1 MSFDVNKTRDDF
13 PILEKIIHDKKLVY
27 LDSAASAQKPLSV
40 INSMKKFQEEE
51 YANVHRGI
59 HYLSN
64 LATDQYELSRKKVK
78 DFINAD
84 DENEIIFTMGA
95 TDAINLVA
103 QSLSY
108 DYFNPGDEIILTIME
123 HHSNIVPWHFLR
135 EKCGVNIKW
144 IDCDNN
150 GVIQVEDFVSTISDK
165 TKLISITQMS
175 NVLGSEIPLKEIINI
190 AHDKNIRVLVDGC
203 QGIAH
208 LDTNVKDLNCD
219 YYVFSGHKLY
229 GPTGVGVLYGKYN
242 LLESM
247 HPWRGGGEM
256 IKEVFKDQVTYSKP
270 PAKFEAGT
278 PNIVQ
283 AVGLGAAID
292 YFVEKKKQGLFDY
305 EEEIAKYFHNEINKL
320 PKVKVYGE
328 KNIKSPMI
336 SFIVDG
342 SHPHDIATIVD
353 KEGVAI
359 RAGQHCTQP
368 LLEFF
373 NLSSTAR
380 ASIGMYTNKSD
391 VNIFINA
398 LNKAISFFD

>member
-1 MSFDVNKTRDDF
+1 MSYDINKTRDDF
-13 PILEKIIHDKKLVY
+13 PILEKIIHNKKLVY

-59 HYLSN
+59 HFLSN

-84 DENEIIFTMGA
+84 NENEIIFTMGA

-108 DYFNPGDEIILTIME
+108 DYFNPDDEIILTIME

-144 IDCDNN
+144 IDCDDD
-150 GVIQVEDFVSTISDK
+150 GVVKVEDFVSAISDK
-165 TKLISITQMS
+165 TKLIAITQMS

-208 LDTNVKDLNCD
+208 LDTDVKDLNCD

-229 GPTGVGVLYGKYN
+229 GPTGVGVLYGKYD

-256 IKEVFKDQVTYSKP
+256 ISEVFKDHVTYSKP

-283 AVGLGAAID
+283 AVGLGSAID

-305 EEEIAKYFHNEINKL
+305 EEKIAKYFHNEINKL

-336 SFIVDG
+336 SFIVNG

-368 LLEFF
+368 LLDFF

-391 VNIFINA
+391 IDIFINA

>member
-1 MSFDVNKTRDDF
+1 MIFDIENTRHDF
-13 PILEKIIHDKKLVY
+13 PILKKKVNNKKLVY

-40 INSMKKFQEEE
+40 INSMKRFQEEE
-51 YANVHRGI
+51 YSNVHRGI

-78 DFINAD
+78 DFINANS
-84 DENEIIFTMGA
+84 ENEIIFTMGA

-103 QSLSY
+103 QSLSH
-108 DYFNPGDEIILTIME
+108 DFFTKEDEIILTVME

-144 IDCDNN
+144 INCDDN
-150 GVIQVEDFVSTISDK
+150 GNIKVEDFIKAISNK

-175 NVLGSEIPLKEIINI
+175 NVLGSEIPLKEIISI

-208 LDTNVKDLNCD
+208 LNTDVQDLDCD

-229 GPTGVGVLYGKYN
+229 GPTGVGVLYGKYD
-242 LLESM
+242 LLETM

-256 IKEVFKDQVTYSKP
+256 INEVFKDKVTYSKP
-270 PAKFEAGT
+270 PSKFEAGT

-292 YFVEKKKQGLFDY
+292 YFNDKKKQGLFHY
-305 EEEIAKYFHNEINKL
+305 EEKIAKYFHNEMSKL
-320 PKVKVYGE
+320 PRVKVYGKE
-328 KNIKSPMI
+328 NLKSPMV
-336 SFIVDG
+336 SFTVDG

-368 LLEFF
+368 LLDFF

-380 ASIGMYTNKSD
+380 ASIGMYTNKND
-391 VNIFINA
+391 IDIFINS
-398 LNKAISFFD
+398 LDKAISFFD

>member
-1 MSFDVNKTRDDF
+1 MRFDIENTRKDF
-13 PILEKIIHDKKLVY
+13 PILKKKVNDKKLVY

-40 INSMKKFQEEE
+40 INSMKRFQEEE
-51 YANVHRGI
+51 YSNVHRGI

-64 LATDQYELSRKKVK
+64 LATDQYESSRRKVK
-78 DFINAD
+78 DFINANS
-84 DENEIIFTMGA
+84 EAEIIFTMGA

-103 QSLSY
+103 QSLSF
-108 DYFNPGDEIILTIME
+108 DFFKKEDEIILTVME

-144 IDCDNN
+144 INCDEN
-150 GVIQVEDFVSTISDK
+150 GIVKVEDFIKAISDK

-175 NVLGSEIPLKEIINI
+175 NVLGSEIPLKEIIRV

-208 LDTNVKDLNCD
+208 LDTDVKDLNCD

-229 GPTGVGVLYGKYN
+229 GPTGVGVLYGKYDH
-242 LLESM
+242 LETM

-256 IKEVFKDQVTYSKP
+256 INEVFKDKVTYSKP

-292 YFVEKKKQGLFDY
+292 YFMEKKKQGLFNY
-305 EEEIAKYFHNEINKL
+305 EEEIATYFHNEINKL
-320 PKVKVYGE
+320 PKVKVYGKE
-328 KNIKSPMI
+328 NLKSPMV
-336 SFIVDG
+336 SFTVNG

-368 LLEFF
+368 LLDFF

-380 ASIGMYTNKSD
+380 ASIGMYTNKND
-391 VNIFINA
+391 IDIFINS
-398 LNKAISFFD
+398 LDKAISFFD

>member
-1 MSFDVNKTRDDF
+1 MSYDINKTRDDF
-13 PILEKIIHDKKLVY
+13 PILEKIIHNKKLVY

-84 DENEIIFTMGA
+84 NENEIIFTMGA

-108 DYFNPGDEIILTIME
+108 DYFNPDDEIILTIME

-144 IDCDNN
+144 IDCDDN
-150 GVIQVEDFVSTISDK
+150 GVVKVEDFVSAISDK
-165 TKLISITQMS
+165 TKLIAITQMS

-208 LDTNVKDLNCD
+208 LDTDVKDLNCD

-229 GPTGVGVLYGKYN
+229 GPTGVGVLYGKYD

-256 IKEVFKDQVTYSKP
+256 ISEVFKDHVTYSKP

-283 AVGLGAAID
+283 AVGLGSAID

-305 EEEIAKYFHNEINKL
+305 EEKIAKYFHNEINKL

-336 SFIVDG
+336 SFIVNG

-368 LLEFF
+368 LLDFF
-373 NLSSTAR
+373 SLSSTAR

-391 VNIFINA
+391 IDIFINA

>member
-1 MSFDVNKTRDDF
+1 MSYDINKTRDDF
-13 PILEKIIHDKKLVY
+13 PILEKIIHNKKLVY

-84 DENEIIFTMGA
+84 NENEIIFTMGA

-108 DYFNPGDEIILTIME
+108 DYFNPDDEIILTIME

-144 IDCDNN
+144 IDCDDN
-150 GVIQVEDFVSTISDK
+150 GVVKVEDFVRAISDK
-165 TKLISITQMS
+165 TKLIAITQMS

-208 LDTNVKDLNCD
+208 LDTDVKDLNCD

-229 GPTGVGVLYGKYN
+229 GPTGVGVLYGKYD

-247 HPWRGGGEM
+247 YPWRGGGEM
-256 IKEVFKDQVTYSKP
+256 ISEVFKDHVTYSKP

-283 AVGLGAAID
+283 AVGLGSAID

-305 EEEIAKYFHNEINKL
+305 EEKIAKYFHNEINKL

-336 SFIVDG
+336 SFIVNG

-368 LLEFF
+368 LLDFF

-391 VNIFINA
+391 IDIFINA

>member
-1 MSFDVNKTRDDF
+1 MRFDIENTRNDF
-13 PILEKIIHDKKLVY
+13 PILKKRVNEKKLVY

-40 INSMKKFQEEE
+40 INSMKRFQEEE
-51 YANVHRGI
+51 YSNVHRGI

-64 LATDQYELSRKKVK
+64 LATDQYEFSRKKVK
-78 DFINAD
+78 DFINANSED
-84 DENEIIFTMGA
+84 EIIFTMGA

-108 DYFNPGDEIILTIME
+108 DFFNKEDEIILTVME

-144 IDCDNN
+144 INCDDN
-150 GVIQVEDFVSTISDK
+150 GTVKVKDFVEAISDK

-175 NVLGSEIPLKEIINI
+175 NVLGSEMPLKEIIKV

-208 LDTNVKDLNCD
+208 LDTDVQDLNCD

-229 GPTGVGVLYGKYN
+229 GPTGVGVLYGKYD
-242 LLESM
+242 LLETM

-256 IKEVFKDQVTYSKP
+256 INEVFKDKVTYSKP

-292 YFVEKKKQGLFDY
+292 YFSEKKKQGLFYY
-305 EEEIAKYFHNEINKL
+305 EEEIAKYFHDEISKL
-320 PKVKVYGE
+320 PKVKVYGKE
-328 KNIKSPMI
+328 NLKSPMV
-336 SFIVDG
+336 SFTVDG

-368 LLEFF
+368 LLDFF

-391 VNIFINA
+391 IDIFINS

>member
-1 MSFDVNKTRDDF
+1 MTFDVEKTRKDF
-13 PILEKIIHDKKLVY
+13 PILSREIQGNNLTY
-27 LDSAASAQKPLSV
+27 LDNAASSQKPKDVLEGIKQFES
-40 INSMKKFQEEE
+40 NDYS
-51 YANVHRGI
+51 NVHRGL
-59 HYLSN
+59 HTLSV
-64 LATDQYELSRKKVK
+64 LSTSAYEESRKIVQK
-78 DFINAD
+78 FLNAKSL
-84 DENEIIFTMGA
+84 EEIIFTSGG
-95 TDAINLVA
+95 TDSVNLVA
-103 QSLSY
+103 SSYADEHLSK
-108 DYFNPGDEIILTIME
+108 GDEIIITTME
-123 HHSNIVPWHFLR
+123 HHANIVPWHFLR
-135 EKCGVNIKW
+135 ERKGVQIKW
-144 IDCDNN
+144 IDCDDN
-150 GVIQVEDFVSTISDK
+150 GIIKVEDFLNTITDK

-175 NVLGSEIPLKEIINI
+175 NVLGSEIPLKEIIKV
-190 AHDKNIRVLVDGC
+190 AHENNIRVLVDGC

-208 LDTNVKDLNCD
+208 LDTDVQDLDCD

-229 GPTGVGVLYGKYN
+229 GPTGVGILYGKYD

-247 HPWRGGGEM
+247 YPWRGGGEM

-292 YFVEKKKQGLFDY
+292 YFAEKKKQGLFNY
-305 EEEIAKYFHNEINKL
+305 EEEIAKYFHNEISKL
-320 PKVKVYGE
+320 PRVKVYGKE
-328 KNIKSPMI
+328 NIKRPMI
-336 SFIVDG
+336 SFTVDG

-368 LLEFF
+368 LLDFF

-380 ASIGMYTNKSD
+380 ASIGMYTNKND
-391 VNIFINA
+391 IDIFIKA

>member
-1 MSFDVNKTRDDF
+1 MRFDINKTRDDF
-13 PILEKIIHDKKLVY
+13 PILEKIIHNKKLVY

-84 DENEIIFTMGA
+84 NENEIIFTMGA

-108 DYFNPGDEIILTIME
+108 DYFNPDDEIILTIME

-144 IDCDNN
+144 IDCDDN
-150 GVIQVEDFVSTISDK
+150 GVVKVEDFVSAISDK
-165 TKLISITQMS
+165 TKLIAITQMS

-208 LDTNVKDLNCD
+208 LDTDVKDLNCD

-229 GPTGVGVLYGKYN
+229 GPTGVGVLYGKYD

-256 IKEVFKDQVTYSKP
+256 ISEVFKDHVTYSKP

-283 AVGLGAAID
+283 AVGLGSAID

-305 EEEIAKYFHNEINKL
+305 EEKIAKYFHNEISKL

-336 SFIVDG
+336 SFIVNG

-368 LLEFF
+368 LLDFF

-391 VNIFINA
+391 IDIFINA

>member
-1 MSFDVNKTRDDF
+1 MSYDINKTRDDF
-13 PILEKIIHDKKLVY
+13 PILEKIIHNKKLVY

-84 DENEIIFTMGA
+84 NENEIIFTMGA

-108 DYFNPGDEIILTIME
+108 DYFNPDDEIILTIME

-144 IDCDNN
+144 IDCDDN
-150 GVIQVEDFVSTISDK
+150 GVVKVEDFASAISDK
-165 TKLISITQMS
+165 TKLIAITQMS

-208 LDTNVKDLNCD
+208 LDTDVKDLNCD

-229 GPTGVGVLYGKYN
+229 GPTGVGVLYGKYD

-256 IKEVFKDQVTYSKP
+256 ISEVFKDHVTYSKP

-283 AVGLGAAID
+283 AVGLGSAID

-305 EEEIAKYFHNEINKL
+305 EEKIAKYFHNEINKL

-336 SFIVDG
+336 SFIVNG

-368 LLEFF
+368 LLDFF

-391 VNIFINA
+391 IDIFINA

>member
-1 MSFDVNKTRDDF
+1 MSYDINKTRDDF
-13 PILEKIIHDKKLVY
+13 PILEKIIHNKKLVY

-84 DENEIIFTMGA
+84 NENEIIFTMGA

-108 DYFNPGDEIILTIME
+108 DYFNPDDEIILTIME

-144 IDCDNN
+144 IDCDDD
-150 GVIQVEDFVSTISDK
+150 GVVKVEDFVSAISDK
-165 TKLISITQMS
+165 TKLIAITQMS

-208 LDTNVKDLNCD
+208 LDTDVKDLNCD

-229 GPTGVGVLYGKYN
+229 GPTGVGVLYGKYD

-256 IKEVFKDQVTYSKP
+256 ISEVFKDHVTYSKP

-283 AVGLGAAID
+283 AVGLGSAID

-305 EEEIAKYFHNEINKL
+305 EEKIAKYFHNEINKL

-336 SFIVDG
+336 SFIVNG

-368 LLEFF
+368 LLDFF

-391 VNIFINA
+391 IDIFINA

>member
-1 MSFDVNKTRDDF
+1 MRFDIENTRKDF
-13 PILEKIIHDKKLVY
+13 PILKKKVNDKKLVY

-40 INSMKKFQEEE
+40 INSMKRFQEEE
-51 YANVHRGI
+51 YSNVHRGI

-64 LATDQYELSRKKVK
+64 LATDQYESSRRKVK
-78 DFINAD
+78 DFINANS
-84 DENEIIFTMGA
+84 EAEIIFTMGA

-103 QSLSY
+103 QSLSF
-108 DYFNPGDEIILTIME
+108 DFFKKEDEIILTVME

-144 IDCDNN
+144 INCDEN
-150 GVIQVEDFVSTISDK
+150 GIVKVEDFIKAISDK

-175 NVLGSEIPLKEIINI
+175 NVLGSEIPLKEIIRV

-208 LDTNVKDLNCD
+208 LDTDVKDLNCD

-229 GPTGVGVLYGKYN
+229 GPTGVGVLYGKYDH
-242 LLESM
+242 LETM

-256 IKEVFKDQVTYSKP
+256 INEVFKDKVTYSKP

-292 YFVEKKKQGLFDY
+292 YFMEKKKQGLFNY
-305 EEEIAKYFHNEINKL
+305 EEEIATYFHNEINKL
-320 PKVKVYGE
+320 PKVKVYGKE
-328 KNIKSPMI
+328 NLKSPMV
-336 SFIVDG
+336 SFTING

-368 LLEFF
+368 LLDFF

-380 ASIGMYTNKSD
+380 ASIGMYTNKND
-391 VNIFINA
+391 IDIFINS

>member
-1 MSFDVNKTRDDF
+1 MSYDINKTRDDF
-13 PILEKIIHDKKLVY
+13 PILEKIIHNKKLVY

-51 YANVHRGI
+51 YANVHRGT

-84 DENEIIFTMGA
+84 NENEIIFTMGA

-108 DYFNPGDEIILTIME
+108 DYFNPDDEIILTIME

-144 IDCDNN
+144 IDCDDD
-150 GVIQVEDFVSTISDK
+150 GVVKVEDFVSAISDK
-165 TKLISITQMS
+165 TKLIAITQMS

-208 LDTNVKDLNCD
+208 LDTDVKDLNCD

-229 GPTGVGVLYGKYN
+229 GPTGVGVLYGKYD

-256 IKEVFKDQVTYSKP
+256 ISEVFKDHVTYSKP

-283 AVGLGAAID
+283 AVGLGSAID

-305 EEEIAKYFHNEINKL
+305 EEKIAKYFHNEISKL
-320 PKVKVYGE
+320 PNVKVYGE

-336 SFIVDG
+336 SFIVNG

-368 LLEFF
+368 LLDFF

-391 VNIFINA
+391 IDIFINA

>member
-1 MSFDVNKTRDDF
+1 MNFDINKTRDDF
-13 PILEKIIHDKKLVY
+13 PILEKRIHDKKLVY
-27 LDSAASAQKPLSV
+27 LDSAASAQKPTSV

-64 LATDQYELSRKKVK
+64 LATDQYEFSRKKVK

-84 DENEIIFTMGA
+84 SESEIIFTMGA

-144 IDCDNN
+144 IDCDDN
-150 GVIQVEDFVSTISDK
+150 GVIKVEDFVSTISDK

-175 NVLGSEIPLKEIINI
+175 NVLGSKIPLKDIINI

-208 LDTNVKDLNCD
+208 LETDVKDLNCD

-229 GPTGVGVLYGKYN
+229 GPTGVGVLYGKYD

-256 IKEVFKDQVTYSKP
+256 IQEVFKDQVTYSKP

-283 AVGLGAAID
+283 AVGLGTAID

-320 PKVKVYGE
+320 TKVKVYGE

-342 SHPHDIATIVD
+342 SHPHDIATIID

-368 LLEFF
+368 LLDFF

-380 ASIGMYTNKSD
+380 ASIGMYTNKND
-391 VNIFINA
+391 IDIFIKA

>member
-1 MSFDVNKTRDDF
+1 MRFDIENTRKDF
-13 PILEKIIHDKKLVY
+13 PILKKKVNDKKLVY

-40 INSMKKFQEEE
+40 INSMKRFQEEE
-51 YANVHRGI
+51 YSNVHRGI

-64 LATDQYELSRKKVK
+64 LATDQYESSRRKVK
-78 DFINAD
+78 DFINANS
-84 DENEIIFTMGA
+84 EAEIIFTMGA

-103 QSLSY
+103 QSLSF
-108 DYFNPGDEIILTIME
+108 DFFKKEDEIILTVME

-144 IDCDNN
+144 INCDEN
-150 GVIQVEDFVSTISDK
+150 GIVKVEDFIKAISDK

-175 NVLGSEIPLKEIINI
+175 NVLGSEIPLKEIIRV

-208 LDTNVKDLNCD
+208 LDTDVKDLNCD

-229 GPTGVGVLYGKYN
+229 GPTGVGVLYGKYDH
-242 LLESM
+242 LETM

-256 IKEVFKDQVTYSKP
+256 INEVFKDKVTYSKP

-292 YFVEKKKQGLFDY
+292 YFMEKKKQGLFNY
-305 EEEIAKYFHNEINKL
+305 EEEIATYFHNEINKL
-320 PKVKVYGE
+320 PKVKVYGKE
-328 KNIKSPMI
+328 NLKSPMV
-336 SFIVDG
+336 SFTING

-368 LLEFF
+368 LLDFF
-373 NLSSTAR
+373 NLSSTVR
-380 ASIGMYTNKSD
+380 ASIGMYTNKND
-391 VNIFINA
+391 IDIFINS

>member
-1 MSFDVNKTRDDF
+1 
-13 PILEKIIHDKKLVY
+13 
-27 LDSAASAQKPLSV
+27 
-40 INSMKKFQEEE
+40 
-51 YANVHRGI
+51 
-59 HYLSN
+59 
-64 LATDQYELSRKKVK
+64 
-78 DFINAD
+78 
-84 DENEIIFTMGA
+84 
-95 TDAINLVA
+95 
-103 QSLSY
+103 
-108 DYFNPGDEIILTIME
+108 ME

-135 EKCGVNIKW
+135 EKCGVKIKW
-144 IDCDNN
+144 IDCDDN
-150 GVIQVEDFVSTISDK
+150 GIIKVEDFLNTITDK

-175 NVLGSEIPLKEIINI
+175 NVLGSEIPLKEIIKV
-190 AHDKNIRVLVDGC
+190 AHENNIRVLVDGC

-208 LDTNVKDLNCD
+208 LDTDVQDLDCD

-229 GPTGVGVLYGKYN
+229 GPTGVGVLYGKYD

-247 HPWRGGGEM
+247 YPWRGGGEM

-292 YFVEKKKQGLFDY
+292 YFAEKKKQGLFKY
-305 EEEIAKYFHNEINKL
+305 EEEIAKYFHNEISKL
-320 PKVKVYGE
+320 SKVKVYGKE
-328 KNIKSPMI
+328 NIKSPMI
-336 SFIVDG
+336 SFTVDG

-368 LLEFF
+368 LLDFF

-380 ASIGMYTNKSD
+380 ASIGMYTNKND
-391 VNIFINA
+391 IDIFIKA

>member
-1 MSFDVNKTRDDF
+1 MSYDINKTRDDF
-13 PILEKIIHDKKLVY
+13 PILEKIIHNKKLVY

-59 HYLSN
+59 HFLSN

-84 DENEIIFTMGA
+84 NENEIIFTMGA

-144 IDCDNN
+144 IDCDDD
-150 GVIQVEDFVSTISDK
+150 GVVKVEDFVSAISDK
-165 TKLISITQMS
+165 TKLIAITQMS

-208 LDTNVKDLNCD
+208 LDTDVKDLNCD

-256 IKEVFKDQVTYSKP
+256 ISEVFKDHVTYSKP

-305 EEEIAKYFHNEINKL
+305 EEKIAKYFHNEINKL

-336 SFIVDG
+336 SFIVNG

-368 LLEFF
+368 LLDFF

-391 VNIFINA
+391 IDIFINA

>member
-1 MSFDVNKTRDDF
+1 MSFNIDKTRSDF
-13 PILEKIIHDKKLVY
+13 PILEKKVYDKKLIY
-27 LDSAASAQKPLSV
+27 LDSAASAQKPISV
-40 INSMKKFQEEE
+40 INSMKSFQEEE

-78 DFINAD
+78 GFINANNED
-84 DENEIIFTMGA
+84 EIIFTMGA

-103 QSLSY
+103 QSLAY
-108 DYFNPGDEIILTIME
+108 NFFNEDDEIILTVME

-135 EKCGVNIKW
+135 EKCGVKIKW
-144 IDCDNN
+144 IDCDDN
-150 GVIQVEDFVSTISDK
+150 GIIKVEDFLNTITDK

-175 NVLGSEIPLKEIINI
+175 NVLGSEIPLKEIIKV
-190 AHDKNIRVLVDGC
+190 AHENNIRVLVDGC

-208 LDTNVKDLNCD
+208 LDTDVQDLDCD

-229 GPTGVGVLYGKYN
+229 GPTGVGVLYGKYD

-247 HPWRGGGEM
+247 YPWRGGGEM

-292 YFVEKKKQGLFDY
+292 YFAEKKKQGLFKY
-305 EEEIAKYFHNEINKL
+305 EEEIAKYFHNEISKL
-320 PKVKVYGE
+320 PRVKVYGKE
-328 KNIKSPMI
+328 NIKSPMI
-336 SFIVDG
+336 SFTVDG

-368 LLEFF
+368 LLDFF

-380 ASIGMYTNKSD
+380 ASIGMYTNKND
-391 VNIFINA
+391 IDIFIKA

>member
-1 MSFDVNKTRDDF
+1 MSYDINKTRDDF
-13 PILEKIIHDKKLVY
+13 PILEKIIHNKKLVY

-59 HYLSN
+59 HFLSN

-84 DENEIIFTMGA
+84 NENEIIFTMGA

-108 DYFNPGDEIILTIME
+108 DYFNPDDEIILTIME

-144 IDCDNN
+144 IDCDDD
-150 GVIQVEDFVSTISDK
+150 GVVKVEDFVSAISDK
-165 TKLISITQMS
+165 TKLIAITQMS

-208 LDTNVKDLNCD
+208 LDTDVKDLNCD

-256 IKEVFKDQVTYSKP
+256 ISEVFKDHVTYSKP

-283 AVGLGAAID
+283 AVGLGSAID

-305 EEEIAKYFHNEINKL
+305 EEKIAKYFHNEINKL

-336 SFIVDG
+336 SFIVNG

-368 LLEFF
+368 LLDFF

-391 VNIFINA
+391 IDIFINA

>member
-1 MSFDVNKTRDDF
+1 MRFDIENTRKDF
-13 PILEKIIHDKKLVY
+13 PILKKKVNDKKLVY

-40 INSMKKFQEEE
+40 INSMKRFQEEE
-51 YANVHRGI
+51 YSNVHRGI

-64 LATDQYELSRKKVK
+64 LATDQYESSRRKVK
-78 DFINAD
+78 DFINANSED
-84 DENEIIFTMGA
+84 EIIFTMGA

-103 QSLSY
+103 QSLSF
-108 DYFNPGDEIILTIME
+108 DFFKKEDEIILTVME

-144 IDCDNN
+144 INCDEN
-150 GVIQVEDFVSTISDK
+150 GIVKVEDFIKAISDK

-175 NVLGSEIPLKEIINI
+175 NVLGSEIPLKEIIRV

-208 LDTNVKDLNCD
+208 LDTDVKDLNCD

-229 GPTGVGVLYGKYN
+229 GPTGVGVLYGKYDH
-242 LLESM
+242 LETM

-256 IKEVFKDQVTYSKP
+256 INEVFKDKVTYSKP

-292 YFVEKKKQGLFDY
+292 YFIEKKKQGLFYY
-305 EEEIAKYFHNEINKL
+305 EEEIATYFHNEINKL
-320 PKVKVYGE
+320 PKVKVYGKE
-328 KNIKSPMI
+328 NLKSPMV
-336 SFIVDG
+336 SFTVNG

-368 LLEFF
+368 LLDFF

-380 ASIGMYTNKSD
+380 ASIGMYTNKND
-391 VNIFINA
+391 IDIFINS

>member
-1 MSFDVNKTRDDF
+1 MSYDINKTRDDF
-13 PILEKIIHDKKLVY
+13 PILEKIIHNKKLVY

-59 HYLSN
+59 HFLSN

-84 DENEIIFTMGA
+84 NENEIIFTMGA

-108 DYFNPGDEIILTIME
+108 DYFNPDDEIILTIME

-144 IDCDNN
+144 IDCDDD
-150 GVIQVEDFVSTISDK
+150 GVVKVEDFVSAISDK
-165 TKLISITQMS
+165 TKLIAITQMS

-208 LDTNVKDLNCD
+208 LDTDVKDLNCD

-256 IKEVFKDQVTYSKP
+256 ISEVFKDQVTYSKP

-283 AVGLGAAID
+283 AVGLGSAID

-305 EEEIAKYFHNEINKL
+305 EEKIAKYFHNEINKL

-336 SFIVDG
+336 SFIVNG

-368 LLEFF
+368 LLDFF

-391 VNIFINA
+391 IDIFINA

>member
-1 MSFDVNKTRDDF
+1 MSYDINKTRDDF
-13 PILEKIIHDKKLVY
+13 PILEKIIHNKKLVY

-84 DENEIIFTMGA
+84 NENEIIFTMGA

-108 DYFNPGDEIILTIME
+108 DYFNPDDEIILTIME

-144 IDCDNN
+144 IDCDDN
-150 GVIQVEDFVSTISDK
+150 GVVKVEDFVSAISDK
-165 TKLISITQMS
+165 TKLIAITQMS

-208 LDTNVKDLNCD
+208 LDTDVKDLNCD

-229 GPTGVGVLYGKYN
+229 GPTGVGVLYGKYD

-256 IKEVFKDQVTYSKP
+256 ISEVFKDQVTYSKP

-283 AVGLGAAID
+283 AVGLGSAID

-305 EEEIAKYFHNEINKL
+305 EEKIAKYFHNEINKL

-336 SFIVDG
+336 SFIVNG

-368 LLEFF
+368 LLDFF

-391 VNIFINA
+391 IDIFINA

>member
-1 MSFDVNKTRDDF
+1 
-13 PILEKIIHDKKLVY
+13 
-27 LDSAASAQKPLSV
+27 
-40 INSMKKFQEEE
+40 
-51 YANVHRGI
+51 
-59 HYLSN
+59 
-64 LATDQYELSRKKVK
+64 
-78 DFINAD
+78 
-84 DENEIIFTMGA
+84 
-95 TDAINLVA
+95 
-103 QSLSY
+103 
-108 DYFNPGDEIILTIME
+108 
-123 HHSNIVPWHFLR
+123 
-135 EKCGVNIKW
+135 
-144 IDCDNN
+144 
-150 GVIQVEDFVSTISDK
+150 
-165 TKLISITQMS
+165 MS

-208 LDTNVKDLNCD
+208 LDTDVKDLNCD

-229 GPTGVGVLYGKYN
+229 GPTGVGVLYGKYD

-256 IKEVFKDQVTYSKP
+256 ISEVFKDHVTYSKP

-283 AVGLGAAID
+283 AVGLGSAID

-305 EEEIAKYFHNEINKL
+305 EEKIAKYFHNEINKL

-336 SFIVDG
+336 SFIVNG

-368 LLEFF
+368 LLDFF
-373 NLSSTAR
+373 SLSSTAR

-391 VNIFINA
+391 IDIFINA

>member
-1 MSFDVNKTRDDF
+1 MRFDIENTRNDF
-13 PILEKIIHDKKLVY
+13 PILKKRVNDKKLVY

-40 INSMKKFQEEE
+40 INSMKRFQEEE
-51 YANVHRGI
+51 YSNVHRGI

-64 LATDQYELSRKKVK
+64 LATDQYEFSRKKVK
-78 DFINAD
+78 DFINANSED
-84 DENEIIFTMGA
+84 EIIFTMGA

-108 DYFNPGDEIILTIME
+108 DFFNKDDEIILTVME

-144 IDCDNN
+144 INCDDN
-150 GVIQVEDFVSTISDK
+150 GNVKVEDFVEAISDK

-175 NVLGSEIPLKEIINI
+175 NVLGSKIPLKEIITV

-208 LDTNVKDLNCD
+208 LDTDVQDLNCD

-229 GPTGVGVLYGKYN
+229 GPTGVGVLYGKYD
-242 LLESM
+242 LLETM

-256 IKEVFKDQVTYSKP
+256 INEVFKDKVTYSKP

-292 YFVEKKKQGLFDY
+292 YFSEKKRQGLFYY
-305 EEEIAKYFHNEINKL
+305 EEEIAKYFHNEISKL
-320 PKVKVYGE
+320 PKVKVYGRE
-328 KNIKSPMI
+328 NLESPMV
-336 SFIVDG
+336 SFTVDG

-368 LLEFF
+368 LLDFF

-380 ASIGMYTNKSD
+380 ASIGMYTNKCD
-391 VNIFINA
+391 IDIFINS

>member
-1 MSFDVNKTRDDF
+1 MNFDINKTRDDF
-13 PILEKIIHDKKLVY
+13 PILEKRIHDKKLVY
-27 LDSAASAQKPLSV
+27 LDSAASAQKPSSV

-84 DENEIIFTMGA
+84 NENEIIFTMGA

-144 IDCDNN
+144 IDCDDN
-150 GVIQVEDFVSTISDK
+150 GVVKVEDFVSTISDK

-175 NVLGSEIPLKEIINI
+175 NVLGSEIPLKEIISI

-208 LDTNVKDLNCD
+208 LDTDVKDLNCD

-229 GPTGVGVLYGKYN
+229 GPTGVGVLYGKYD

-247 HPWRGGGEM
+247 YPWRGGGEM
-256 IKEVFKDQVTYSKP
+256 IQEVFKDQVTYSKP

-320 PKVKVYGE
+320 TKVKVYGE

-342 SHPHDIATIVD
+342 SHPHDIATIID
-353 KEGVAI
+353 KKVLRLELVNTVLNLYLI
-359 RAGQHCTQP
+359 FLIY
-368 LLEFF
+368 LL
-373 NLSSTAR
+373 LQGHQLGC
-380 ASIGMYTNKSD
+380 IQIKM
-391 VNIFINA
+391 I
-398 LNKAISFFD
+398 

>member
-1 MSFDVNKTRDDF
+1 MRFDIENTRKDF
-13 PILEKIIHDKKLVY
+13 PILKKKVNDKKLVY

-40 INSMKKFQEEE
+40 INSMKRFQEEE
-51 YANVHRGI
+51 YSNVHRGI

-64 LATDQYELSRKKVK
+64 LATDQYESSRRKVK
-78 DFINAD
+78 DFINANSED
-84 DENEIIFTMGA
+84 EIIFTMGA

-103 QSLSY
+103 QSLSF
-108 DYFNPGDEIILTIME
+108 DFFKKEDEIILTVME

-144 IDCDNN
+144 INCDEN
-150 GVIQVEDFVSTISDK
+150 GIVKVEDFIKAISDK

-175 NVLGSEIPLKEIINI
+175 NVLGSEIPLKEIIRV

-208 LDTNVKDLNCD
+208 LDTDVKDLNCD

-229 GPTGVGVLYGKYN
+229 GPTGVGVLYGKYDH
-242 LLESM
+242 LETM

-256 IKEVFKDQVTYSKP
+256 INEVFKDKVTYSKP

-292 YFVEKKKQGLFDY
+292 YFMEKKKQGLFNY
-305 EEEIAKYFHNEINKL
+305 EEEIATYFHNEINKL
-320 PKVKVYGE
+320 PKVKVYGKE
-328 KNIKSPMI
+328 NLKSPMV
-336 SFIVDG
+336 SFTING

-368 LLEFF
+368 LLDFF

-380 ASIGMYTNKSD
+380 ASIGMYTNKND
-391 VNIFINA
+391 IDIFINS

>member
-1 MSFDVNKTRDDF
+1 MSFDINKTRDDF
-13 PILEKIIHDKKLVY
+13 PILEKIIHNKKLVY

-84 DENEIIFTMGA
+84 NENEIIFTMGA

-108 DYFNPGDEIILTIME
+108 DYFNPDDEIILTIME

-144 IDCDNN
+144 IDCDDN
-150 GVIQVEDFVSTISDK
+150 GVVKVEDFVSAISDK
-165 TKLISITQMS
+165 TKLIAITQMS

-208 LDTNVKDLNCD
+208 LDTDVKDLNCD

-229 GPTGVGVLYGKYN
+229 GPTGVGVLYGKYD

-256 IKEVFKDQVTYSKP
+256 ISQVFKDHVTYSKP

-283 AVGLGAAID
+283 AVGLGSAID

-305 EEEIAKYFHNEINKL
+305 EEKIAKYFHNEINKL

-336 SFIVDG
+336 SFIVNG

-368 LLEFF
+368 LLDFF

-391 VNIFINA
+391 IDIFINA

>member
-1 MSFDVNKTRDDF
+1 MRFDIENTRKDF
-13 PILEKIIHDKKLVY
+13 PILKKKVNDKKLVY

-40 INSMKKFQEEE
+40 INSMKRFQEEE
-51 YANVHRGI
+51 YSNVHRGI

-64 LATDQYELSRKKVK
+64 LATDQYESSRRKVK
-78 DFINAD
+78 DFINANS
-84 DENEIIFTMGA
+84 EAEIIFTMGA

-103 QSLSY
+103 QSLSF
-108 DYFNPGDEIILTIME
+108 DFFKKEDEIILTVME

-144 IDCDNN
+144 INCDEN
-150 GVIQVEDFVSTISDK
+150 GIVKVEDFIKAISDK

-175 NVLGSEIPLKEIINI
+175 NVLGSEIPLKEIIRV

-208 LDTNVKDLNCD
+208 LDTDVKDLNCD

-229 GPTGVGVLYGKYN
+229 GPTGVGVLYGKYDH
-242 LLESM
+242 LETM

-256 IKEVFKDQVTYSKP
+256 INEVFKDKVTYSKP

-292 YFVEKKKQGLFDY
+292 YFTEKKKQGLFNY
-305 EEEIAKYFHNEINKL
+305 EEEIATYFHNEINKL
-320 PKVKVYGE
+320 PKVKVYGKE
-328 KNIKSPMI
+328 NLKSPMV
-336 SFIVDG
+336 SFTVNG

-368 LLEFF
+368 LLDFF

-380 ASIGMYTNKSD
+380 ASIGMYTNKND
-391 VNIFINA
+391 IDIFINS

>member
-1 MSFDVNKTRDDF
+1 MRFDIENTRNDF
-13 PILEKIIHDKKLVY
+13 PILKKRVNEKKLVY

-40 INSMKKFQEEE
+40 INSMKRFQEEE
-51 YANVHRGI
+51 YSNVHRGI

-64 LATDQYELSRKKVK
+64 LATDQYEFSRKKVK
-78 DFINAD
+78 DFINANSED
-84 DENEIIFTMGA
+84 EIIFTMGA

-108 DYFNPGDEIILTIME
+108 DFFNKDDEIILTVME

-144 IDCDNN
+144 INCDDN
-150 GVIQVEDFVSTISDK
+150 GNVKVEDFVEAISDK

-175 NVLGSEIPLKEIINI
+175 NVLGSKIPLKEIITV

-208 LDTNVKDLNCD
+208 LDTDVQDLNCD

-229 GPTGVGVLYGKYN
+229 GPTGVGVLYGKYD
-242 LLESM
+242 LLETM

-256 IKEVFKDQVTYSKP
+256 INEVFKDKVTYSKP

-292 YFVEKKKQGLFDY
+292 YFSEKKRQGLFYY
-305 EEEIAKYFHNEINKL
+305 EEEIAKYFHNEISKL
-320 PKVKVYGE
+320 PKVKVYGRE
-328 KNIKSPMI
+328 NLESPMV
-336 SFIVDG
+336 SFTVDG

-368 LLEFF
+368 LLDFF

-391 VNIFINA
+391 IDIFINS

>member
-1 MSFDVNKTRDDF
+1 MSYDINKTRDDF
-13 PILEKIIHDKKLVY
+13 PILEKIIHNKKLVY

-84 DENEIIFTMGA
+84 NENEIIFTMGA

-108 DYFNPGDEIILTIME
+108 DYFNPDDEIILTIME

-144 IDCDNN
+144 IDCDDD
-150 GVIQVEDFVSTISDK
+150 GVVKVEDFVSAISDK
-165 TKLISITQMS
+165 TKLIAITQMS

-208 LDTNVKDLNCD
+208 LDTDVKDLNCD

-229 GPTGVGVLYGKYN
+229 GPTGVGVLYGKYD

-256 IKEVFKDQVTYSKP
+256 ISQVFKDHVTYSKP

-283 AVGLGAAID
+283 AVGLGSAID

-305 EEEIAKYFHNEINKL
+305 EEKIAKYFHNEINKL

-336 SFIVDG
+336 SFIVNG

-368 LLEFF
+368 LLDFF

-391 VNIFINA
+391 IDIFINA

>member
-1 MSFDVNKTRDDF
+1 MSYDINKTRDDF
-13 PILEKIIHDKKLVY
+13 PILEKIIHNKKLVY

-59 HYLSN
+59 HFLSN

-84 DENEIIFTMGA
+84 NENEIIFTMGA

-108 DYFNPGDEIILTIME
+108 DYFNPDDEIILTIME

-144 IDCDNN
+144 IDCDDN
-150 GVIQVEDFVSTISDK
+150 GVVKVEDFVRAISDK
-165 TKLISITQMS
+165 TKLIAITQMS

-208 LDTNVKDLNCD
+208 LDTDVKDLNCD

-229 GPTGVGVLYGKYN
+229 GPTGVGVLYGKYD

-256 IKEVFKDQVTYSKP
+256 ISEVFKDQVTYSKP

-305 EEEIAKYFHNEINKL
+305 EEKIAKYFHNEINKL

-336 SFIVDG
+336 SFIVNG

-368 LLEFF
+368 LLDFF

-391 VNIFINA
+391 IDIFINA

>member
-1 MSFDVNKTRDDF
+1 MRFDVENTRNDF
-13 PILEKIIHDKKLVY
+13 PILKKRVNEKKLVY

-51 YANVHRGI
+51 YSNVHRGI

-64 LATDQYELSRKKVK
+64 LATDQYEFSRKKVK
-78 DFINAD
+78 DFINANSED
-84 DENEIIFTMGA
+84 EIIFTMGA

-108 DYFNPGDEIILTIME
+108 DFFNKEDEIILTVME

-144 IDCDNN
+144 INCDDN
-150 GVIQVEDFVSTISDK
+150 GTLKVEDFVEAISDK

-175 NVLGSEIPLKEIINI
+175 NVLGSEIPLKEIITI

-208 LDTNVKDLNCD
+208 LNTDVQDLNCD

-242 LLESM
+242 LLETM

-256 IKEVFKDQVTYSKP
+256 INEVFRDKVTYSKP

-292 YFVEKKKQGLFDY
+292 YFMEKKKQGLFYY
-305 EEEIAKYFHNEINKL
+305 EEEIAKYFHNEISKL
-320 PKVKVYGE
+320 PKVKVFGKE
-328 KNIKSPMI
+328 NLKSPMI
-336 SFIVDG
+336 SFTVDG
-342 SHPHDIATIVD
+342 SHPHDIATIID

-368 LLEFF
+368 LLDFF

-391 VNIFINA
+391 IDIFINS

>member
-1 MSFDVNKTRDDF
+1 MRFDIENTRKDF
-13 PILEKIIHDKKLVY
+13 PILKKKVNDKKLVY

-40 INSMKKFQEEE
+40 INSMKRFQEEE
-51 YANVHRGI
+51 YSNVHRGI

-64 LATDQYELSRKKVK
+64 LATDQYESSRRKVK
-78 DFINAD
+78 DFINANSED
-84 DENEIIFTMGA
+84 EIIFTMGA

-103 QSLSY
+103 QSLSF
-108 DYFNPGDEIILTIME
+108 DFFKKEDEIILTVME

-144 IDCDNN
+144 INCDEN
-150 GVIQVEDFVSTISDK
+150 GIVKVEDFIKAISDK

-175 NVLGSEIPLKEIINI
+175 NVLGSEIPLKEIIRV

-208 LDTNVKDLNCD
+208 LDTDVKDLNCD

-229 GPTGVGVLYGKYN
+229 GPTGVGVLYGKYDH
-242 LLESM
+242 LETM

-256 IKEVFKDQVTYSKP
+256 INEVFKDKVTYSKP

-292 YFVEKKKQGLFDY
+292 YFMEKKKQGLFYY
-305 EEEIAKYFHNEINKL
+305 EEEIATYFHNEINKL
-320 PKVKVYGE
+320 PKVKVYGKE
-328 KNIKSPMI
+328 NLKSPMV
-336 SFIVDG
+336 SFTVNG

-368 LLEFF
+368 LLDFF

-380 ASIGMYTNKSD
+380 ASIGMYTNKND
-391 VNIFINA
+391 IDIFINS

>member
-1 MSFDVNKTRDDF
+1 MSYDINKTRDDF
-13 PILEKIIHDKKLVY
+13 PILEKIIHNKKLVY

-59 HYLSN
+59 HFLSN

-84 DENEIIFTMGA
+84 NENEIIFTMGA

-108 DYFNPGDEIILTIME
+108 DYFNPDDEIILTIME

-144 IDCDNN
+144 IDCDDD
-150 GVIQVEDFVSTISDK
+150 GVVKVEDFVSAISDK
-165 TKLISITQMS
+165 TKLIAITQMS

-208 LDTNVKDLNCD
+208 LDTDVKDLNCD

-229 GPTGVGVLYGKYN
+229 GPTGVGVLYGKYD

-247 HPWRGGGEM
+247 YPWRGGGEM
-256 IKEVFKDQVTYSKP
+256 ISEVFKDHVTYSKP

-283 AVGLGAAID
+283 AVGLGSAID

-305 EEEIAKYFHNEINKL
+305 EEKIAKYFHNEINKL

-336 SFIVDG
+336 SFIVNG

-368 LLEFF
+368 LLDFF

-391 VNIFINA
+391 IDIFINA

>member
-1 MSFDVNKTRDDF
+1 MRFDIENTRKDF
-13 PILEKIIHDKKLVY
+13 PILKKKVNDKKLVY

-40 INSMKKFQEEE
+40 INSMKRFQEEE
-51 YANVHRGI
+51 YSNVHRGI

-64 LATDQYELSRKKVK
+64 LATDQYESSRRKVK
-78 DFINAD
+78 DFINANSED
-84 DENEIIFTMGA
+84 EIIFTMGA

-103 QSLSY
+103 QSLSF
-108 DYFNPGDEIILTIME
+108 DFFKKEDEIILTVME

-144 IDCDNN
+144 INCDEN
-150 GVIQVEDFVSTISDK
+150 GIVKVEDFIKAISDK

-175 NVLGSEIPLKEIINI
+175 NVLGSEIPLKEIIRV

-208 LDTNVKDLNCD
+208 LDTDVKDLNCD

-229 GPTGVGVLYGKYN
+229 GPTGVGVLYGKYDH
-242 LLESM
+242 LETM

-256 IKEVFKDQVTYSKP
+256 INEVFKDKVTYSKP

-292 YFVEKKKQGLFDY
+292 YFMEKKKQGLFCY
-305 EEEIAKYFHNEINKL
+305 EEEIATYFHNEINKL
-320 PKVKVYGE
+320 PKVKVYGKE
-328 KNIKSPMI
+328 NLKSPMV
-336 SFIVDG
+336 SFTVNG

-368 LLEFF
+368 LLDFF
-373 NLSSTAR
+373 NLSSTVR
-380 ASIGMYTNKSD
+380 ASIGMYTNKND
-391 VNIFINA
+391 IDIFINS